1 MQTVLCWCMRFIHVT
16 TVAPYVGSEGRK
28 RLTLQILTGEF
39 QVFITRTCIHVF
51 ILIEELL
58 SLWKLCKQI
67 YSLMLLQ
74 NENSRNGSVLCMKNA
89 IAMRTYWVNHIGIK
103 SLYISN
109 TRPPPTPSK
118 KRERKQT
125 PKTKKKEKE
134 EEVYNS

>member
-89 IAMRTYWVNHIGIK
+89 IAMRTYWVNHIVIK

-109 TRPPPTPSK
+109 TRPPHPFQK
-118 KRERKQT
+118 KRK
-125 PKTKKKEKE
+125 KTNTQNQKKKKE